1 MNVLGMVKKIKRHIH
16 LSVSDLSCFGITRA
30 AA

>member
-1 MNVLGMVKKIKRHIH
+1 MNVLGMVKIKQHIH